1 MPPVSLVARSARRV
15 GNHGER
21 RNVAVWPVPPLPLP
35 VDLDVGLALSRL
47 RGRLGQG
54 LFAMV
59 AGPDGPEKRARIH
72 DTREPAGSPRTARS
86 AGCTPTRRCSWV
98 GCGPAVAVPAP
109 AGDGRGGPALRLP
122 RRSVGPAAAHQHI
135 PWRSPPSGPPPTPSG
150 RWIGC
155 AGIHRRV
162 HGVAP
167 DGRTY
172 RADDPHLLEWV
183 HTPKWTAS
191 AGPSALRRPALDQA
205 GRDDHVADTALVA
218 TALGVP
224 DPPRTEAQL
233 RDRIEAYRGEL
244 RSTEAAREAARFP
257 LVTPPLPLLARAPYG
272 VIAATSV
279 SMLPAWARL
288 PPGFPYLPP
297 VEATAIR
304 LAGQVMV
311 GGIRWALSANRPRG
325 AV

>member
-1 MPPVSLVARSARRV
+1 MARPPT
-15 GNHGER
+15 
-21 RNVAVWPVPPLPLP
+21 LPLP

-72 DTREPAGSPRTARS
+72 DTPGARWFAEDRPIRRVHADASMFVGGLRALLLQSLHPLAMAGVAQHSDYRGDPWGRLQRTS
-86 AGCTPTRRCSWV
+86 TFL
-98 GCGPAVAVPAP
+98 AVTTFGTATDAQRAV
-109 AGDGRGGPALRLP
+109 DRVR
-122 RRSVGPAAAHQHI
+122 
-135 PWRSPPSGPPPTPSG
+135 
-150 RWIGC
+150 
-155 AGIHRRV
+155 GIHRRV

-183 HTPKWTAS
+183 HIAEVDSFLLAHRLYGAQP
-191 AGPSALRRPALDQA
+191 LDQA
-205 GRDDHVADTALVA
+205 GRDDYVADTALVA

-244 RSTEAAREAARFP
+244 RSTEAAREAARFL

-288 PPGFPYLPP
+288 PLRLPYLPP

-311 GGIRWALSANRPRG
+311 GGIRWALSANRPPEG
-325 AV
+325 P